1 MTITPIEDLEK
12 EVDDIEAYLSTL
24 PPEDANLAIERGNEL
39 SVYIARTGKM
49 LSDARFY
56 RDKALSESIVY
67 NLGKQAG
74 CPASVLKQLVEAS
87 CQRENLLVNTIERLN
102 RAATHQLDWLR
113 TVVSMAK
120 EEMRN
125 SNGISQ
131 K

>member
-1 MTITPIEDLEK
+1 MKITPIEELER
-12 EVDDIEAYLSTL
+12 EAEEINEYLSTV
-24 PPEDANLAIERGNEL
+24 PPEEPNLAIERGGEL
-39 SVYIARTGKM
+39 SAYIARTGKM
-49 LSDARFY
+49 LADAKFY
-56 RDKALSESIVY
+56 QDQAIAQSIVY

-74 CPASVLKQLVEAS
+74 FPASVLKQLVESS

-120 EEMRN
+120 EEMRT
-125 SNGISQ
+125 SNAISQ

>member
-12 EVDDIEAYLSTL
+12 EVEDIEAYLSTL

-49 LSDARFY
+49 LADARFY
-56 RDKALSESIVY
+56 QDKALSESIVY

-74 CPASVLKQLVEAS
+74 CPASVLKQL

-102 RAATHQLDWLR
+102 RAATPSVRLAPDGSKYGKR
-113 TVVSMAK
+113 
-120 EEMRN
+120 RN
-125 SNGISQ
+125 EKLKRN
-131 K
+131 

>member
-1 MTITPIEDLEK
+1 MTITPIEELER
-12 EVDDIEAYLSTL
+12 EAEEINEYLTTV
-24 PPEDANLAIERGNEL
+24 PPEDPNMAIERGNEL
-39 SVYIARTGKM
+39 SAYIARTGKM
-49 LSDARFY
+49 LADAKFY
-56 RDKALSESIVY
+56 QDQAIAQSIVY

-74 CPASVLKQLVEAS
+74 CPASVLKQLVESS

-113 TVVSMAK
+113 TVISMAK
-120 EEMRN
+120 EEMRT